1 MSVNEN
7 IPDISVPE
15 HPFWGRL
22 RDYCQ
27 QRVGTRVRFISGM
40 PAIRRKFADLEQ
52 LECEEQLRLVPH
64 FGPAGV
70 PRGNSLPTSQTRVRS
85 IVAPEML
92 SGQSLEHL
100 DDLQDRGWQIR
111 SSTAAERKL
120 VVVNRSVALI
130 DISGTEQFRDPEG
143 VWISDP
149 DVLRPVIKHFEK
161 LWHLS
166 TPLTAPAKA
175 PQPTPQDSRF
185 TPRQVRVLELLS
197 EGLTDDQI
205 SRELGVSS
213 RSIRSEVAAIRKVL
227 GAQSRFQAGLRYAQL
242 KAAE

>member
-52 LECEEQLRLVPH
+52 LQCEEQLRLVPH

-70 PRGNSLPTSQTRVRS
+70 PRGSVLPSTTTRVRS
-85 IVAPEML
+85 IVSPEML
-92 SGQSLEHL
+92 SGHSLEHL
-100 DDLQDRGWQIR
+100 DHLTEHGWQIR

-166 TPLTAPAKA
+166 TPLVAPTKQ
-175 PQPTPQDSRF
+175 QPTPKESRF

-205 SRELGVSS
+205 SRELSVSS

-242 KAAE
+242 KASE

>member
-1 MSVNEN
+1 MSVTEN
-7 IPDISVPE
+7 LSDISVPE

-27 QRVGTRVRFISGM
+27 QRVGARVRFVSGM
-40 PAIRRKFADLEQ
+40 PAIRRKFSDLEQ
-52 LECEEQLRLVPH
+52 LQCDEQLRLVPH
-64 FGPAGV
+64 FGPASV
-70 PRGNSLPTSQTRVRS
+70 QGNANLPTSNTRVRS
-85 IVAPEML
+85 IVAPELLAGPTM
-92 SGQSLEHL
+92 EHL
-100 DDLQDRGWQIR
+100 NHLHGRGWQIR
-111 SSTAAERKL
+111 SSAAAERKM

-161 LWHLS
+161 LWHAAD
-166 TPLTAPAKA
+166 PLVAAARPSEPAAEDTKFTA
-175 PQPTPQDSRF
+175 
-185 TPRQVRVLELLS
+185 RQLRVLDHLS

-213 RSIRSEVAAIRKVL
+213 RSIRSEVATIRKVL
-227 GAQSRFQAGLRYAQL
+227 GAQSRFQAGLKYAQL
-242 KAAE
+242 RAGR